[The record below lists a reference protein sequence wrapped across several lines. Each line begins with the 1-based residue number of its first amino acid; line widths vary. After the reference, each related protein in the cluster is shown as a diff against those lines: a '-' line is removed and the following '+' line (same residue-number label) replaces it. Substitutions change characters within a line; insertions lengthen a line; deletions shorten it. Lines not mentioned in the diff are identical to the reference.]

1 MLNSV
6 VDWSLKN
13 RLIVLIGAVAVI
25 VAGVL
30 AFRRL
35 PIDAFPDTTPVQV
48 QINTVAAA
56 LSPLEIERQATAPI
70 EQAISG
76 LPHLEEVRSISKF
89 GLSQVTCTFEEGTDI
104 YLARQVV
111 NERLLS
117 VELPP
122 SVQRPRLGPVATGLG
137 EVFQYLVTG
146 DGKSL
151 SELRTAHDWI
161 IRPQLRPV
169 PGVAEVNAWGGDER
183 QIQVSVDPAKLQK
196 YGLTLTE
203 LAEALENN
211 NANVGGGTLDQAG
224 QSNLIQGV
232 GIVTRMP
239 DIEAIVIT
247 AHDGVPIR
255 VRDVARVVDGREIRR
270 GAVTADGKGEVVL
283 GIGFMLMGEN
293 SHAVTSRLDTRL
305 EEIQKSLPKGLE
317 VSPVYKRT
325 ALVDKVLHTVKISLF
340 EGAILVIAVLFV
352 LLGNLRA
359 GLIVAS
365 AIPLSML
372 FAFDLMVRAGI
383 TGSLMSLGA
392 LDFGLIVDSS
402 VIMIENSVRRIA
414 EEDGARSRIEVIG
427 DAAKEVL
434 RPAMFGGLIIMLVY
448 LPILALEGVE
458 GKMFRPMALTVI
470 FALLG
475 SMIFSVTVMPVLASF
490 VLPRKIRE
498 RENAIIRFFKRLYRP
513 GLAAALRRRWTVLAV
528 SGVLLGGTALLA
540 TRLGS
545 EFIPRLN
552 EGAIVINTVRLPGV
566 SVGESVRYGTQIER
580 VLLAKFPDE
589 IERIWTRTGTAEVAT
604 DPMGLELS
612 DVFITLKP
620 TDGWKR
626 ASSQDALVAQM
637 EEELSALPGT
647 KLSFSQPIEMRVN
660 EMVAG
665 VRADLGVKLFGDD
678 LEILRRKA
686 AEIEAAVRGI
696 EGADDVASEQIS
708 GQPMLQIEVN
718 RETIARHGIAEREV
732 LDVVRALGTFEVGQ
746 FQQGERR
753 FPITLRIDDAYRTDE
768 KAIGRILVTAPNGDR
783 IPLSRLAHLRFTE
796 GASTINREWAKRRI
810 VIQSNVRGRDI
821 GSFVEDVKRAIAS
834 KVEIPPGY
842 YIQYGGQFE
851 HLERARARLIIVVP
865 LALALILVLLF
876 FTYKRLLDGLCVF
889 SGVPLAAVGGVAA
902 LWLRGMPF
910 SISAGVGFIALFGVA
925 VLNGLVMVSAI
936 RAFLAQGVP
945 LFEAIPQAA
954 EQRLRPVLM
963 TALVASLG
971 FLPMALNTGIGAEVQ
986 RPLATVV
993 IGGLISATF
1002 LTLFVLPVL
1011 YTFLAPRTTPR
1022 RTAADLFPK
1031 EPPLPP
1037 EEPIL
1042 PPEER

>member
-1 MLNSV
+1 MLSSI

-13 RLIVLIGAVAVI
+13 RLLVVIGALAVVI
-25 VAGVL
+25 AGAL
-30 AFRRL
+30 AFREL

-48 QINTVAAA
+48 QVNTVAPS

-89 GLSQVTCTFEEGTDI
+89 GLSQVTCTFADGTDI

-122 SVQRPRLGPVATGLG
+122 SVQRPKLGPVATGLG
-137 EVFQYLVTG
+137 EVFQYLVSADNKKLG
-146 DGKSL
+146 
-151 SELRTAHDWI
+151 ELRTIHDWV
-161 IRPQLRPV
+161 IRPQLRPLS
-169 PGVAEVNAWGGDER
+169 GVAEVNAWGGDER
-183 QIQVSVDPAKLQK
+183 QIHVSVDPTKLQK
-196 YGLTLTE
+196 YGLSLTE
-203 LAEALENN
+203 VAAALENN
-211 NANVGGGTLDQAG
+211 NANVGGGSFDQAG

-232 GIVTRMP
+232 GIVRTLA
-239 DIEAIVIT
+239 DIEAIVI
-247 AHDGVPIR
+247 AAEEGVPIR
-255 VRDVARVVDGREIRR
+255 IRDVARVADGREIRR
-270 GAVTADGKGEVVL
+270 GAVTADGKGEAVL
-283 GIGFMLMGEN
+283 GIGFMMMGEN
-293 SHAVTSRLDTRL
+293 SHAVTNRLDARL
-305 EEIQKSLPKGLE
+305 EEIRKTLPAGLH
-317 VSPVYKRT
+317 VTPVYKRT
-325 ALVDKVLHTVKISLF
+325 ALVDKVLHTVKVSLF
-340 EGAILVIAVLFV
+340 EGALLVIAVLFV

-365 AIPLSML
+365 AIPLSLL

-383 TGSLMSLGA
+383 AGTLMSLGA

-414 EEDGARSRIEVIG
+414 EEDGRRSRVDVVR
-427 DAAKEVL
+427 DAATEVL

-470 FALLG
+470 FALAG
-475 SMIFSVTVMPVLASF
+475 SMIFSLTLMPVLASLL
-490 VLPRKIRE
+490 LPKKMKE
-498 RENAIIRFFKRLYRP
+498 RENILIRGLKRLYVP
-513 GLAAALRRRWTVLAV
+513 ALAAALSRRALVLVLAGGLLV
-528 SGVLLGGTALLA
+528 LSGLTA
-540 TRLGS
+540 TRIGS

-552 EGAIVINTVRLPGV
+552 EGAIVINTVRLAGV
-566 SVGESVRYGTQIER
+566 SVDESVRYGTRLER
-580 VLLAKFPDE
+580 ALLAKFPDE
-589 IERIWTRTGTAEVAT
+589 IDHVWTRTGTAEVAT

-612 DVFITLKP
+612 DVFVTLKP
-620 TDGWKR
+620 SSDWKR
-626 ASSQDALVAQM
+626 ASSQDELVRAM
-637 EEELSALPGT
+637 EEELSGMPGT
-647 KLSFSQPIEMRVN
+647 RLSFSQPIEMRVN

-665 VRADLGVKLFGDD
+665 VRADLGIKLFGDD
-678 LEILRRKA
+678 LEVLRRKA
-686 AEIEAAVRGI
+686 AEIEAVVRGL

-708 GQPMLQIEVN
+708 GQPMLQIEID
-718 RETIARHGIAEREV
+718 RDAIARHGIAEKDV

-746 FQQGERR
+746 FQEGERR
-753 FPITLRIDDAYRTDE
+753 FPITLRIADQYRADE
-768 KAIGRILVTAPNGDR
+768 HAIGRILVTAANGDR
-783 IPLSRLAHLRFTE
+783 LPLARLANLRFVE

-821 GSFVEDVKRAIAS
+821 GSFVEDARTAIAA
-834 KVEIPPGY
+834 KVSLPPGY

-851 HLERARARLIIVVP
+851 HLERARSRLLIVVP

-876 FTYKRLLDGLCVF
+876 FTYGRLLDGLCVF
-889 SGVPLAAVGGVAA
+889 SGVPLAAAGGVVA

-936 RAFLAQGVP
+936 RSFLARDVP
-945 LFEAIPQAA
+945 LREAVAQAA
-954 EQRLRPVLM
+954 AQRLRPVLM

-1011 YTFLAPRTTPR
+1011 YTFLAPKPK
-1022 RTAADLFPK
+1022 RTAADLVAG
-1031 EPPLPP
+1031 P
-1037 EEPIL
+1037 E
-1042 PPEER
+1042 